1 MTPFGTTI
9 PSLLDNG
16 RIANLIKYSNYCAP
30 LPGYLCEMGV
40 FSGGSL
46 EILGKFNPGKDIL
59 AIDSFTGMPPITE
72 GVDYHKEHD
81 FNMVDFPAISGYF
94 KMMYPHVRIVKG
106 MIPKVLEYFDE
117 HTRLAF
123 THIDLDLMQSISD
136 ALDFVFPRTLDGGII
151 LLDDYKV
158 RSTPGC
164 EIALNNFFEA
174 RPDIKITFRGEL
186 KYWDSETAKSHNQYL
201 IIK

>member
-16 RIANLIKYSNYCAP
+16 RIANLIKYSNYCAG

-40 FSGGSL
+40 YSGGSL
-46 EILGKFNPGKDIL
+46 EILAKYNPSKDII
-59 AIDSFTGMPPITE
+59 AIDSFTGMPPVTE

-94 KMMYPHVRIVKG
+94 KMMYPPVRIVKG
-106 MIPKVLEYFDE
+106 MIPKVFEYFDE
-117 HTRLAF
+117 HTRFAF
-123 THIDLDLMQSISD
+123 THIDLDLFQSIKD
-136 ALDFVFPRTLDGGII
+136 ALDFVFPRTLEGGMI

-158 RSTPGC
+158 CSTPGC
-164 EIALNNFFEA
+164 EKAIDEFFES
-174 RPDIKITFRGEL
+174 RPDVVVAFRGEL
-186 KYWDSETAKSHNQYL
+186 KYWDNGKSQNQYL
-201 IIK
+201 IVI